1 MEPGGQGPH
10 RRPPWRDWKVGEASE
25 ASWRGVGAGGCPGRE
40 VSSSG
45 REEALLESPG
55 EELTE
60 RRGRPRVRAAAPS
73 RAGHPPLSAEAAAEE
88 EESRP
93 RDLQRPPARGLEHLP
108 AEGSPIRA
116 ASFPLPGTGGPAPGR
131 SRMGSG
137 GTLLPA
143 HLPLLPGPAPP
154 APPGPQGTHTNQC
167 SPRTIS
173 SCPPSRVRAS
183 RRAW

>member
-60 RRGRPRVRAAAPS
+60 RRGRPR
-73 RAGHPPLSAEAAAEE
+73 
-88 EESRP
+88 
-93 RDLQRPPARGLEHLP
+93 ARC
-108 AEGSPIRA
+108 
-116 ASFPLPGTGGPAPGR
+116 GPVPGR
-131 SRMGSG
+131 TPTS
-137 GTLLPA
+137 
-143 HLPLLPGPAPP
+143 
-154 APPGPQGTHTNQC
+154 QC
-167 SPRTIS
+167 RG
-173 SCPPSRVRAS
+173 CC
-183 RRAW
+183 